1 MIKGDY
7 YLGLDIGTNSVGWAV
22 TDENYN
28 LVRAKGK
35 DLWGVRLFE
44 EASTAEDRRSHR
56 TSRRRTD
63 RKKARLQLL
72 REIFEEE
79 VEKIDKGFFNRMD
92 ESKYW
97 LQDKKTEGKYA
108 LFNDG
113 DFTDKDYFNDYPTI
127 FHLRKALMEGN
138 TSGDIRLYFLAIN
151 QMMKRRG
158 HFLFEGQKF
167 SNVPDVEGVLDD
179 LHRVLTE
186 SPFDLDID
194 EDFIQEFRDIIEEFD
209 LKKTEKNNMFK
220 KLIND
225 LNLEKV
231 QIKQLTAITR
241 LVVSGKAPLSD
252 IFNNPSLKEEEVKD
266 VEFDGDKF
274 EEKGDEI
281 EEILGGDF
289 ELIQILKRVYDYSKL
304 KEVLSDYT
312 SISQAQVAKYQ
323 KHAGDLVKLKKL
335 IRKYDDMNKTSY
347 KEVFVKTD
355 QKCNYVNYVGSTN
368 KNGRKISV
376 KKCTS
381 EDFLKYLGKK
391 LKSICDSE
399 DPSYLHIANDIEKGI
414 FLPKQIVSTNG
425 VIPYQVHHYE
435 LQAILG
441 NMVLDY
447 PEFLK
452 EDEDGIKLVDKID
465 KLFRFR
471 IPYYVGPLNPAHK
484 GEVGANSWIIKR
496 EGYEDVQVRP
506 WNFDKVVDAQA
517 CEEEFIKRLTNQCT
531 YLPDQKVL
539 PKESILYSEYMVF
552 NELNNLKIN
561 GVKPSGALKEKI
573 FEELFCRYKTVKQK
587 KLRSWLIAN
596 NYADKDV
603 VLGGFDDD
611 FKSSMKSLIEMRSI
625 LGDDF
630 DREMA
635 ETIIEWIT
643 IHAGNSEVINGK
655 IKKVFPSL
663 DDDKCK
669 KLSLL
674 KYKDWGRFSRKF
686 LMSFEGADIETG
698 EIGTIIYFLREKDD
712 NLMQLLS
719 KRYTFEEELF
729 RYKSKFLK
737 DGVSYDMLDDLYVS
751 PAVRKMIW
759 QVISITEELR
769 KVLGSDPK
777 RIFIEMARGKEDRP
791 ERKESRK
798 NQLIELY
805 KSIKKES
812 RDWVGE
818 IDSKD
823 HADFRNERLFLYYT
837 QMGKCMYSGET
848 IDLAQ
853 LDDKNLYDVDH
864 VIPRSLKKDDSA
876 LNNKVL
882 VKRDLNQHVKKN
894 YYPVPEQFRR
904 SQSGLWKMLL
914 DKKFITKTKY
924 ERLIRN
930 IPLSDEE
937 LAEFIERQ
945 LVETRQTTKVVAD
958 IFKQAY
964 KESRIV
970 YVKSRLVSEFRQD
983 FDLLKLRDINDLHHA
998 HDAYLNIVVGNGYY
1012 TKFTGNALQ
1021 FVKKN
1026 RGNYSL
1032 NKLFKGEI
1040 KGPGGKTVWDVATGL
1055 KIVRENLDKPS
1066 VLFTREAYEGKGEL
1080 FNATIVGKDEINDGT
1095 DYLPLKKD
1103 DRLEDITK
1111 YGAYK
1116 SISGAYFFIVEHQV
1130 RKDRIITIEYV
1141 PVYLK
1146 ESIKNNRNALTEY
1159 CKEDLGLKD
1168 PKILVDK
1175 VLMKNLVQINGFRY
1189 TLNGRT
1195 GKQIKLQPAHQP
1207 FWRQQEVGKL
1217 KMVLGALD
1225 KSEKFGRDLC
1235 EDIEEEVIVHLF
1247 NRIQDKLSKPPY
1259 SNRINI
1265 PGIILDYNIESSD
1278 LIKKEKCT
1286 LVKEMLNLVKPTLN
1300 LVDLSKVNGPSK
1312 AGVTFISK
1320 KINKLEEVK
1329 LIHQSITGIYEKEVK
1344 II

>member
-1 MIKGDY
+1 
-7 YLGLDIGTNSVGWAV
+7 
-22 TDENYN
+22 
-28 LVRAKGK
+28 
-35 DLWGVRLFE
+35 
-44 EASTAEDRRSHR
+44 
-56 TSRRRTD
+56 
-63 RKKARLQLL
+63 
-72 REIFEEE
+72 
-79 VEKIDKGFFNRMD
+79 
-92 ESKYW
+92 
-97 LQDKKTEGKYA
+97 
-108 LFNDG
+108 
-113 DFTDKDYFNDYPTI
+113 
-127 FHLRKALMEGN
+127 
-138 TSGDIRLYFLAIN
+138 
-151 QMMKRRG
+151 
-158 HFLFEGQKF
+158 
-167 SNVPDVEGVLDD
+167 
-179 LHRVLTE
+179 
-186 SPFDLDID
+186 
-194 EDFIQEFRDIIEEFD
+194 
-209 LKKTEKNNMFK
+209 
-220 KLIND
+220 
-225 LNLEKV
+225 
-231 QIKQLTAITR
+231 
-241 LVVSGKAPLSD
+241 
-252 IFNNPSLKEEEVKD
+252 
-266 VEFDGDKF
+266 
-274 EEKGDEI
+274 
-281 EEILGGDF
+281 
-289 ELIQILKRVYDYSKL
+289 
-304 KEVLSDYT
+304 
-312 SISQAQVAKYQ
+312 
-323 KHAGDLVKLKKL
+323 
-335 IRKYDDMNKTSY
+335 
-347 KEVFVKTD
+347 
-355 QKCNYVNYVGSTN
+355 
-368 KNGRKISV
+368 
-376 KKCTS
+376 
-381 EDFLKYLGKK
+381 
-391 LKSICDSE
+391 
-399 DPSYLHIANDIEKGI
+399 
-414 FLPKQIVSTNG
+414 
-425 VIPYQVHHYE
+425 
-435 LQAILG
+435 
-441 NMVLDY
+441 
-447 PEFLK
+447 
-452 EDEDGIKLVDKID
+452 
-465 KLFRFR
+465 
-471 IPYYVGPLNPAHK
+471 
-484 GEVGANSWIIKR
+484 
-496 EGYEDVQVRP
+496 
-506 WNFDKVVDAQA
+506 
-517 CEEEFIKRLTNQCT
+517 
-531 YLPDQKVL
+531 
-539 PKESILYSEYMVF
+539 
-552 NELNNLKIN
+552 
-561 GVKPSGALKEKI
+561 
-573 FEELFCRYKTVKQK
+573 
-587 KLRSWLIAN
+587 
-596 NYADKDV
+596 
-603 VLGGFDDD
+603 
-611 FKSSMKSLIEMRSI
+611 
-625 LGDDF
+625 
-630 DREMA
+630 
-635 ETIIEWIT
+635 
-643 IHAGNSEVINGK
+643 
-655 IKKVFPSL
+655 
-663 DDDKCK
+663 
-669 KLSLL
+669 
-674 KYKDWGRFSRKF
+674 
-686 LMSFEGADIETG
+686 
-698 EIGTIIYFLREKDD
+698 
-712 NLMQLLS
+712 
-719 KRYTFEEELF
+719 
-729 RYKSKFLK
+729 
-737 DGVSYDMLDDLYVS
+737 
-751 PAVRKMIW
+751 
-759 QVISITEELR
+759 
-769 KVLGSDPK
+769 
-777 RIFIEMARGKEDRP
+777 MARGKEDRP

-823 HADFRNERLFLYYT
+823 HTDFRNERLFLYYT

-1055 KIVRENLDKPS
+1055 KIVRKNLDKPS